1 MNRHK
6 LINTAARLAR
16 CDAIR
21 ELDELCETQKTVSTA
36 TLVVMLDKVSNTL
49 KNEAVNIK
57 IALDAEITR
66 K

>member
-21 ELDELCETQKTVSTA
+21 DLDELCETQKTIST
-36 TLVVMLDKVSNTL
+36 TRLRDMLDAVSNKL
-49 KNEAVNIK
+49 KNEAVSIK
-57 IALDAEITR
+57 IAIE
-66 K
+66 